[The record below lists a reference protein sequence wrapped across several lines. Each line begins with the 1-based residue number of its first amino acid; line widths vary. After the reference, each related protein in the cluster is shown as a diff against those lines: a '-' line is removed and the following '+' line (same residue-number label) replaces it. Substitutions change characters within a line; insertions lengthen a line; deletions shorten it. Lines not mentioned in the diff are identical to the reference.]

1 MSTRSKKAVVKKEK
15 PNFAQMVRDILKN
28 SADAMTKQEIL
39 SRIEWDNTGSTVS
52 IPEKLGNAIRDQ
64 LRNGFAESETD
75 TLGVIRYKL
84 TGVQPDPNKFHPPK
98 KPKSEW
104 AKTGPKPKG
113 GKPKSLIRAEER
125 IAKKE
130 EADSKKAPEQYSDVD
145 RIKQELGV
153 KQMDV
158 QYETGY
164 NRGYH
169 DAMFHGH
176 REAYN
181 AGRQSVLKGLLKLL
195 NIKGEVML

>member
-1 MSTRSKKAVVKKEK
+1 MSTRSKKAVVKKVH
-15 PNFAQMVRDILKN
+15 FSDRVREVIG
-28 SADAMTKQEIL
+28 SAPDKLTRKELMDRLGDVDKTTLGKCL
-39 SRIEWDNTGSTVS
+39 SDQIKRNYIATEVD
-52 IPEKLGNAIRDQ
+52 KLG
-64 LRNGFAESETD
+64 
-75 TLGVIRYKL
+75 VPRYYL
-84 TGVQPDPNKFHPPK
+84 TGVLPEPKTYHPPK

-130 EADSKKAPEQYSDVD
+130 EADSKKAPEQYSDID

-153 KQMDV
+153 KQMDA

>member
-1 MSTRSKKAVVKKEK
+1 MSTRTKAAAPVKKVH
-15 PNFAQMVRDILKN
+15 FSDTVRAVIAEASDKLTRKEI
-28 SADAMTKQEIL
+28 ADRLGDVDKTTLGKCL
-39 SRIEWDNTGSTVS
+39 SDQIKRKYIATEVD
-52 IPEKLGNAIRDQ
+52 KLG
-64 LRNGFAESETD
+64 
-75 TLGVIRYKL
+75 VPRYYL
-84 TGVQPDPNKFHPPK
+84 TGILPEPRVYAPPK
-98 KPKSEW
+98 KPAAQR

-113 GKPKSLIRAEER
+113 DNSKPKSLIRAEER

-130 EADSKKAPEQYSDVD
+130 EVESKKAPEQYSDID
-145 RIKQELGV
+145 RVKQELGI